1 MNILEIYKENT
12 EVRLKSSAGTLWEI
26 DRIDLNETGYWLEC
40 RSEKGIHK
48 HIRMEDIAN
57 GKYKFVNPTEEKLE
71 ILREQIPKLNTL
83 DWYNMKVENPENGK
97 LIKVCSA
104 LGKRRDGK
112 YHPARDNAIELLVIN
127 RKQRLGLI

>member
-26 DRIDLNETGYWLEC
+26 DSIDLNETGYWLEC

-127 RKQRLGLI
+127 KKQRLGLI

>member
-1 MNILEIYKENT
+1 
-12 EVRLKSSAGTLWEI
+12 
-26 DRIDLNETGYWLEC
+26 
-40 RSEKGIHK
+40 
-48 HIRMEDIAN
+48 MEDIAN

>member
-26 DRIDLNETGYWLEC
+26 DSIDLNETGYWLEC